1 MKNSTSNVSS
11 VKTQN
16 TARKG
21 WLERLLSRR
30 WISILVSLLMA
41 VLLWLTVIS
50 QQPTQTYII
59 TGVPVSYDYNS
70 PLYTGASLDITSRS
84 DLRVNVSIK
93 GDSSVI
99 SNVGAADII
108 VYPDYTDVS
117 RSGTPGEYTLPLRAR
132 RSDNSLQKF
141 EIDSVTPGNVEIT
154 FAQIG
159 TQKYPV
165 EIDASIDPAEGYYL
179 GEKQASPTEVTLR
192 GPVEELARV
201 KQVAARVESA
211 EPRDRTMLDSA
222 ELEFFDENGEL
233 VPRGSITVLEGD
245 QVEVTIPIL
254 KIREVPLRFEFSNV
268 PAGYDPA
275 VLRASI
281 SPATIRIAGA
291 ADLVDSIESI
301 NAGFINL
308 TRIQLGKTET
318 LRIPLADGLVNVDG
332 VQDATVS
339 FNTQGYDVP
348 HTITVNDIRVT
359 NAPAGVSVKVITEM
373 LQNVVL
379 IGETE
384 ELAELSPADVVALVD
399 ASSQNITVRGSGQ
412 QQLSA
417 QIIVTGT
424 RTVFATGSYSVLCEI
439 TVE

>member
-11 VKTQN
+11 VKTQ
-16 TARKG
+16 TPARKG

-70 PLYTGASLDITSRS
+70 PLYTGASLDIISRS

-99 SNVGAADII
+99 SNVSAADII

-141 EIDSVTPGNVEIT
+141 EIDAVTPGNVDIS

-201 KQVAARVESA
+201 KHVAARVESA

-268 PAGYDPA
+268 PAGYDPS
-275 VLRASI
+275 VLRAAI

-318 LRIPLADGLVNVDG
+318 LRIPLADGLVNVDN

-339 FNTQGYDVP
+339 FNAQGYDVP

-359 NAPAGVSVKVITEM
+359 NAPSGVSVKVITEM

>member
-1 MKNSTSNVSS
+1 MKNMNNVSS
-11 VKTQN
+11 AKAQKT
-16 TARKG
+16 AHRG
-21 WLERLLSRR
+21 WLEHLLSRR
-30 WISILVSLLMA
+30 WFSILVSLLMA
-41 VLLWLTVIS
+41 VLLWLIVVS
-50 QQPTQTYII
+50 QQPTQTFII

-70 PLYTGASLDITSRS
+70 PLYTGASLDIISRS

-99 SNVGAADII
+99 SNVSAADII

-141 EIDSVTPGNVEIT
+141 EIDGITPGNVEIS

-179 GEKQASPTEVTLR
+179 GDKQASPTEVTLR
-192 GPVEELARV
+192 GPVEELALVKRV
-201 KQVAARVESA
+201 VARVESA

-222 ELEFFDENGEL
+222 ELEFLGENGES

-245 QVEVTIPIL
+245 QVEVTVPVL

-268 PAGYDPA
+268 PAGYDPS
-275 VLRASI
+275 VLRAGI

-291 ADLVDSIESI
+291 ADLVDGIESI

-318 LRIPLADGLVNVDG
+318 LRIPLADGLVNVDN
-332 VQDATVS
+332 VQEATVS

-379 IGETE
+379 VGESE

-417 QIIVTGT
+417 QIVVTGT

>member
-1 MKNSTSNVSS
+1 MKSMNNVSS
-11 VKTQN
+11 AKAQK
-16 TARKG
+16 TARRG
-21 WLERLLSRR
+21 WLEHLLSRR
-30 WISILVSLLMA
+30 WFSILVSLLMA
-41 VLLWLTVIS
+41 VLLWLIVVS
-50 QQPTQTYII
+50 QQPTQTFII

-70 PLYTGASLDITSRS
+70 PLYTGASLDIISRS

-99 SNVGAADII
+99 SNVSAADII

-141 EIDSVTPGNVEIT
+141 EIDGITPGNVEIS

-179 GEKQASPTEVTLR
+179 GDKQASPTEVTLR
-192 GPVEELARV
+192 GPVEELALV
-201 KQVAARVESA
+201 KHVVARVESA

-222 ELEFFDENGEL
+222 ELEFLGENGES

-245 QVEVTIPIL
+245 QVEVTVPVL

-268 PAGYDPA
+268 PAGYDPS

-291 ADLVDSIESI
+291 ADLVDGIESI

-318 LRIPLADGLVNVDG
+318 LRIPLADGLVNVDN
-332 VQDATVS
+332 VQEATVS

-359 NAPAGVSVKVITEM
+359 NAPTGVSVKVITEM

-379 IGETE
+379 VGESE
-384 ELAELSPADVVALVD
+384 ELAELSPADVIALVD

-417 QIIVTGT
+417 QIVVTGT

-439 TVE
+439 TVK

>member
-1 MKNSTSNVSS
+1 MKNSTNNVSS
-11 VKTQN
+11 VKTQK
-16 TARKG
+16 TAHKG
-21 WLERLLSRR
+21 WLDRLLARR
-30 WISILVSLLMA
+30 WVSIVISLLMA
-41 VLLWLTVIS
+41 VLLWVIVIL
-50 QQPTQTYII
+50 QQPTQTYMI
-59 TGVPVSYDYNS
+59 TVPVSYDYNS
-70 PLYTGASLDITSRS
+70 PLYTAASLDITDRNNLS
-84 DLRVNVSIK
+84 VNVLIK
-93 GDSSVI
+93 GDSSVL
-99 SNVGAADII
+99 SNVSAADIV

-141 EIDSVTPGNVEIT
+141 EIDSITPGNVEIT

-201 KQVAARVESA
+201 KRVAARVESG

-222 ELEFFDENGEL
+222 GLEFFDENGEP
-233 VPRGSITVLEGD
+233 VPPGSITVLEGD

-268 PAGYDPA
+268 PSGYDPS
-275 VLRASI
+275 VLKASI
-281 SPATIRIAGA
+281 SPATIRIAGP
-291 ADLVDSIESI
+291 ADLVDGIESI

-318 LRIPLADGLVNVDG
+318 LHIALADGLVNVDN

-348 HTITVNDIRVT
+348 HTITVSDIRVT

-373 LQNVVL
+373 LQNVTLV
-379 IGETE
+379 GETE
-384 ELAELSPADVVALVD
+384 ELAELSPADVIALVD

-424 RTVFATGSYSVLCEI
+424 RTVFATGTYSVLCEI

>member
-1 MKNSTSNVSS
+1 MKNMNNVSS
-11 VKTQN
+11 AKAQK
-16 TARKG
+16 TARRG
-21 WLERLLSRR
+21 WLEHLLSRR
-30 WISILVSLLMA
+30 WFSILVSLLMA
-41 VLLWLTVIS
+41 VLLWLIVVS
-50 QQPTQTYII
+50 QQPTQTFII

-70 PLYTGASLDITSRS
+70 PLYTGASLDIISRS

-99 SNVGAADII
+99 SNVSAADII

-141 EIDSVTPGNVEIT
+141 EIDGITPGNVEIS

-179 GEKQASPTEVTLR
+179 GDKQASPTEVTLR
-192 GPVEELARV
+192 GPVEELAHV
-201 KQVAARVESA
+201 KHVVARVESA

-222 ELEFFDENGEL
+222 ELEFLGENGES

-245 QVEVTIPIL
+245 QVEVTVPVL

-268 PAGYDPA
+268 PAGYDPS

-291 ADLVDSIESI
+291 ADLVDGIESI

-318 LRIPLADGLVNVDG
+318 LRIPLADGLVNVDN
-332 VQDATVS
+332 VQEATVS

-379 IGETE
+379 VGESE

-417 QIIVTGT
+417 QIVVTGT